1 MIEPARFPF
10 VDVDPSLA
18 ESSLMPLL
26 PLTLS
31 KGEMV
36 VSAYGLLDSGAAV
49 NVLPYSLGEQLGFV
63 WEEQRTSIVL
73 SGNLARLSAR
83 GIVLSA
89 IIAPF
94 SAVRLAFAWTQS
106 DNVRL
111 LLGQANFFM
120 EFDVCFFR
128 SQSQFEVTPKEL

>member
-73 SGNLARLSAR
+73 SGNLARLPAR

-89 IIAPF
+89 SGVCLDAERQCTA
-94 SAVRLAFAWTQS
+94 STRTS
-106 DNVRL
+106 EL
-111 LLGQANFFM
+111 LHGI
-120 EFDVCFFR
+120 
-128 SQSQFEVTPKEL
+128 

>member
-1 MIEPARFPF
+1 
-10 VDVDPSLA
+10 
-18 ESSLMPLL
+18 
-26 PLTLS
+26 
-31 KGEMV
+31 
-36 VSAYGLLDSGAAV
+36 
-49 NVLPYSLGEQLGFV
+49 
-63 WEEQRTSIVL
+63 
-73 SGNLARLSAR
+73 LARLSAR